1 MIDPE
6 THLYGEIDDLQGEI
20 AEYRRALDKIMLV
33 LTMGNTIRER
43 EAFKIAKKAL
53 FRRTNG

>member
-1 MIDPE
+1 
-6 THLYGEIDDLQGEI
+6 
-20 AEYRRALDKIMLV
+20 MLV